1 MASIRKE
8 LHTRAPAEAVWAAAA
23 DVGALHVRLAPGFVL
38 DTKLE
43 GDARIVTFANG
54 TTVREPIVSIDPENK
69 RLVWTLEG
77 GRARHYNASF
87 QVFAEPLG
95 ARVVWICDF
104 LPDEIAPFIAGA
116 MEAGLAAMQPTLDR
130 LEAPS

>member
-8 LHTRAPAEAVWAAAA
+8 LLTRAPAEAVWAAAA
-23 DVGALHVRLAPGFVL
+23 DVGALHVRLVPGFVV
-38 DTKLE
+38 DTRLE
-43 GDARIVTFANG
+43 GNARLVTFANG
-54 TTVREPIVSIDPENK
+54 TTVREPIVAIDPQTR

-87 QVFAEPLG
+87 QVFSEPLG

-104 LPDEIAPFIAGA
+104 LPDELAPFIAGA
-116 MEAGLAAMQPTLDR
+116 MDAGLAAMQPTLDGLCR
-130 LEAPS
+130 T